1 MNLFSPHDLKKM
13 IGPFWVISEMDGSN
27 PLDRNNWQK
36 IFDWSNKIQIKW
48 NKQDWKIIF
57 TKRLAKEKHP
67 VKN

>member
-1 MNLFSPHDLKKM
+1 M
-13 IGPFWVISEMDGSN
+13 IGQFWVISKMDGSN
-27 PLDRNNWQK
+27 PIDGNNWQNN
-36 IFDWSNKIQIKW
+36 FDWSNKIQIKW

>member
-1 MNLFSPHDLKKM
+1 M
-13 IGPFWVISEMDGSN
+13 IGQFWVISKIDGNN
-27 PLDRNNWQK
+27 PIDGNNWQNN
-36 IFDWSNKIQIKW
+36 FDWSNKIQIKW